1 MHEQVTSVH
10 LVENYGRCLQ
20 NLIVK
25 YLVFVTKVNL
35 EPEIIIT
42 I

>member
-1 MHEQVTSVH
+1 MHEVTSVH

-25 YLVFVTKVNL
+25 FLVFATKVNL
-35 EPEIIIT
+35 EPEIII
-42 I
+42 II